1 LVFQYFDFKH
11 TWWKLFQKRVV
22 RTKFDICY
30 IITNTRFLSINIAQY
45 LPKTFWISPWL
56 FSYIICSFVLI
67 FTITF
72 IQQCKYNI
80 IGLINPCIHSI
91 NDANEVEK
99 KLEIFSSIL
108 LLVFLGENEKK
119 IILWRKTKVKIIHVA
134 FFILVLLIL
143 FLIWLYFLLHLW
155 NKNVDIKFSA
165 HDSLLE

>member
-1 LVFQYFDFKH
+1 MKLYYFFSYCWVQDIVKIFSIYTIKINFLIFFILRQFIQILEYFLN
-11 TWWKLFQKRVV
+11 KLSQ
-22 RTKFDICY
+22 CY

-72 IQQCKYNI
+72 IQQ
-80 IGLINPCIHSI
+80 
-91 NDANEVEK
+91 
-99 KLEIFSSIL
+99 
-108 LLVFLGENEKK
+108 
-119 IILWRKTKVKIIHVA
+119 WVA

>member
-1 LVFQYFDFKH
+1 MKLYYFFSYCWVQDIVNIFSIYTIKINFLIFFILRQFIQILEYFLN
-11 TWWKLFQKRVV
+11 KLSQ
-22 RTKFDICY
+22 CY

-72 IQQCKYNI
+72 IQQ
-80 IGLINPCIHSI
+80 
-91 NDANEVEK
+91 
-99 KLEIFSSIL
+99 
-108 LLVFLGENEKK
+108 
-119 IILWRKTKVKIIHVA
+119 WVA

-155 NKNVDIKFSA
+155 NKNVDIKCSA
-165 HDSLLE
+165 HDALLE